1 VQEVKQLVDQITKE
15 SKKYEKEEVTLLE
28 KKKHLTTKQKKFKKS
43 IAEVS
48 PLTVKQ
54 VPTGDLPIRTGTPD
68 RKLSPRSRTIP
79 PSWTSTE

>member
-1 VQEVKQLVDQITKE
+1 MQEVKQLVDQITKE

-48 PLTVKQ
+48 PLK
-54 VPTGDLPIRTGTPD
+54 I
-68 RKLSPRSRTIP
+68 K
-79 PSWTSTE
+79 